1 MGACDGF
8 DIQISAYVDGELEG
22 ISATS
27 VEAHLAE
34 CIACATRVERE
45 RRLQSALRATAP
57 PRAPEALRSRVE
69 AALRAAAPEPP
80 HWRWQGVARW
90 AGLAATLLLA
100 VLAGR
105 RWGADRMAH
114 DDGPAIPE
122 SVLTAHIRS
131 LQEEHLVDVR
141 SSDQHAV
148 KPWFTGRLDY
158 SPPVPVLDSA
168 GYRLVGAR
176 LDYVFDRP
184 TAAIVYGRRDHV
196 INLFLWPADAGAAP
210 AQSRTARGYHWIH
223 GTAGP
228 VVFCV
233 ISDLNEAELQRFVAL
248 VQADLRGATRS

>member
-57 PRAPEALRSRVE
+57 PRTPEALRLREE

-80 HWRWQGVARW
+80 RRRWPATARW
-90 AGLAATLLLA
+90 AGLAAALLLA

-105 RWGADRMAH
+105 RWGTTRTGHGDA
-114 DDGPAIPE
+114 PAIPE

-131 LQEEHLVDVR
+131 LQGEHLVDVR

-148 KPWFTGRLDY
+148 KPWFAGRLDY

-168 GYRLVGAR
+168 GYRLMGAR

-196 INLFLWPADAGAAP
+196 INLFLWPADTPAAP

-223 GTAGP
+223 GAAGP
-228 VVFCV
+228 VVYCV
-233 ISDLNEAELQRFVAL
+233 ISDLNEVELQRFVAL
-248 VQADLRGATRS
+248 LQANLKSARQS